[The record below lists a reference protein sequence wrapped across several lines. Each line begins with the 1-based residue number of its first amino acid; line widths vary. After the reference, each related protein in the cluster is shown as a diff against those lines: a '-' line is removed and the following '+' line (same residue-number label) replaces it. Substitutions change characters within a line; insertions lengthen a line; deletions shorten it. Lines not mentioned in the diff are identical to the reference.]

1 MGVVRGHEVV
11 EPLKSRLT
19 WIAALADPMYCQ
31 ADGDAPDHCQIQGRP
46 GQSDPAAVFASG
58 DIQPQMKTVLD
69 PPSCCTLSATEG

>member
-1 MGVVRGHEVV
+1 
-11 EPLKSRLT
+11 
-19 WIAALADPMYCQ
+19 MYCQ